1 MLIFFKLFHIKS
13 VYCINNKLNF
23 KHFNMKKRIKWVL
36 CLILLLLLFVP
47 QNIHSQVDTTG
58 HLQILTGYYNDLY
71 SQPYSRNFNVF
82 YGGFGYKS
90 PNTSIFGK
98 VNYGMTSKILDGE
111 YLEPKSYGLQYELD
125 YYQRLTKSTTSWWN
139 YAYSNSTIFPDH
151 RFMMRVWQKLPAAF
165 LVSGGMSYYNFY
177 GNHTHF
183 LNFGLEKYVGKYWF
197 EYKIFVPLYQPNVAT
212 SHFLSARR
220 FFKDINYLQLTVGYG
235 PSDDDPWDADNYKL
249 LNAYR
254 AGILYVTNVGDRF
267 RIRAGVNYMY
277 ENYNENDWRN
287 RYSLAVGLT
296 FNIN

>member
-1 MLIFFKLFHIKS
+1 
-13 VYCINNKLNF
+13 
-23 KHFNMKKRIKWVL
+23 MKKRITWVL
-36 CLILLLLLFVP
+36 SLVLLLLLVVP
-47 QNIHSQVDTTG
+47 ENVHGQVDTTG
-58 HLQILTGYYNDLY
+58 HFQVLTGYYNDLY
-71 SQPYSRNFNVF
+71 SVPYSRNFHVF

-98 VNYGMTSKILDGE
+98 VNYGLTSKSLDGNL
-111 YLEPKSYGLQYELD
+111 LEPNTNGFQYELD

-151 RFMMRVWQKLPAAF
+151 RFMMRVWQKLPAKF
-165 LVSGGMSYYNFY
+165 LVSGGMSYYNFND
-177 GNHTHF
+177 NHTHF
-183 LNFGLEKYVGKYWF
+183 VNFGLEKYVGLYWF
-197 EYKIFVPLYQPNVAT
+197 EYKIFVPLYQPYVAT

-220 FFKDINYLQLTVGYG
+220 FFNDINYLQLTVGYG

-254 AGILYVTNVGDRF
+254 AGLLYVTNINDRF

-277 ENYNENDWRN
+277 ENYNESDWRN
-287 RYSLAVGLT
+287 RYSIAVGLT